1 MKKINIIVVSVL
13 LVVFGIVAVYA
24 VGTNPGSRQDP
35 VVTKSYVDNQ
45 INYIKNLN
53 AGATTYQVVQVAKG
67 KMLIG
72 AAGTE
77 LVLRSGEAVI
87 VDGTGVNGVSDLTS
101 GITLLNANRIITNHQ
116 LLIPRADGRGLKATT
131 DVYVMV
137 RGAYQIK

>member
-35 VVTKSYVDNQ
+35 VVTKSHVDNQ

-67 KMLIG
+67 KMLRG

-116 LLIPRADGRGLKATT
+116 LLIPRADGRGLKAMT

>member
-77 LVLRSGEAVI
+77 VGLGSGE
-87 VDGTGVNGVSDLTS
+87 GGFFF
-101 GITLLNANRIITNHQ
+101 
-116 LLIPRADGRGLKATT
+116 
-131 DVYVMV
+131 
-137 RGAYQIK
+137 GAGG